1 MIFIWDFFFIKL
13 IKFQYNSRKF
23 IYLFFLMMQEFFLCF
38 SMKILKA
45 CILAPM
51 PSSKLLLLSLFF
63 SIISFFLLVNLKL
76 IFSLFSVLC
85 ALMSCVMMN
94 LISFSF
100 FPFFLV
106 DKLSN
111 GCFLVC
117 VLCCVWVS
125 FFINIFTFN
134 VSYSMHEYNGNKYI
148 YFGNGVVLGLF
159 ILAAY
164 ITHRA

>member
-1 MIFIWDFFFIKL
+1 
-13 IKFQYNSRKF
+13 
-23 IYLFFLMMQEFFLCF
+23 
-38 SMKILKA
+38 MKILKA

-76 IFSLFSVLC
+76 IFSLSLYYVH
-85 ALMSCVMMN
+85 SCHVWWWTWFPF
-94 LISFSF
+94 LSFL
-100 FPFFLV
+100 FFLV

-134 VSYSMHEYNGNKYI
+134 VSYSMHEYNGNK
-148 YFGNGVVLGLF
+148 FFFLVMVWCLGYLF
-159 ILAAY
+159 WLLISLTELNRYKKKIICRTILEKKCSKNF
-164 ITHRA
+164 